1 MNEYPLFDVKARLS
15 QLLAGVERGETVVIT
30 RRGTAIARIVPVR
43 EPSPRHAVAERRQR
57 IAAAMQALA
66 PFRQS
71 LRLGVP
77 LKQAVER
84 GRD

>member
-30 RRGTAIARIVPVR
+30 RRGAAIARIVPVK
-43 EPSPRHAVAERRQR
+43 EPSPRHLVSERRQR
-57 IAAAMQALA
+57 IASVMQSLA

-71 LRLGVP
+71 LRLGLP
-77 LKQAVER
+77 LKQAIEQ